1 MITPDLPL
9 NRDEA
14 QRYVSETAKTLGGG
28 PQPCGHLA
36 CQKDSFK
43 KSLESSR
50 ILAYAPYEEKPLA
63 VSSVKKGKKKKKN
76 QRGEDRLGGSPR
88 RGYALVLDDSVFF
101 PEGGGQPSDTG
112 RIVLNVSN
120 GDTELSV
127 SDVQNVGGI
136 CVLSC
141 TAPSNGEDL
150 LLEALRDALDGG
162 ASIVRQVLD
171 WDRRFDFMTQ
181 HSAQHLV
188 SAVALDEEDLK
199 TNSFSL
205 QREALISYIDFGVD
219 PEVDIERHRDAI
231 RRVENS
237 ANELICQ
244 NLSMTPKYLSLDD
257 PEFKSKVR
265 RKVVADLREMHVDTM
280 VKLGNS

>member
-1 MITPDLPL
+1 
-9 NRDEA
+9 
-14 QRYVSETAKTLGGG
+14 
-28 PQPCGHLA
+28 
-36 CQKDSFK
+36 
-43 KSLESSR
+43 
-50 ILAYAPYEEKPLA
+50 
-63 VSSVKKGKKKKKN
+63 
-76 QRGEDRLGGSPR
+76 
-88 RGYALVLDDSVFF
+88 
-101 PEGGGQPSDTG
+101 
-112 RIVLNVSN
+112 
-120 GDTELSV
+120 
-127 SDVQNVGGI
+127 
-136 CVLSC
+136 
-141 TAPSNGEDL
+141 
-150 LLEALRDALDGG
+150 
-162 ASIVRQVLD
+162 
-171 WDRRFDFMTQ
+171 MTQ

-237 ANELICQ
+237 ANELIRQ